1 MPYAPNASSL
11 TPADGSPS
19 VWTAL
24 GRRRMDF
31 EVTYTPEMER
41 FRAEARAWFEAN
53 VPPSLNR
60 RPATKEEP
68 LHLYQQRRELGR
80 KLGEKGWNYPLAPRE
95 YGGGGLDGDHPGVLE
110 GGAGGFDPKLP
121 PPHR

>member
-95 YGGGGLDGDHPGVLE
+95 YGGGALGVHHAVGPE
-110 GGAGGFDPKLP
+110 EGAGAFGRPLP
-121 PPHR
+121 P